1 MFVWHKFLYQ
11 KGTLFEGRGLISPVS
26 FSPGQTVSL
35 ELQTLAC
42 AAGSE
47 QTCCW
52 SGCLQASVHW
62 AALGLLSLGCT
73 GGWTSFL
80 GFSRRGFC
88 IQPYF
93 SRFPQS
99 ILCTL
104 WSEMTR
110 QESPTPVSSWCVRK
124 DEAFQCVKCCQSP
137 SCQMGVQTHSCAKVL
152 KRFYINQKIL
162 KEKTNP
168 VASYWNSSFPT
179 RNDKLQITLH
189 PKILGPVTFLPV
201 IQKESHLLHT
211 GDPGVPT
218 MFCLPATTLQT
229 GSKVW
234 HLLPVNTPSL
244 NTCSHGDCCSEG
256 IKDIDD
262 ISTGSSTVL
271 NFLKFS
277 FPYQLLS
284 KVLHAD
290 ENRVPSS

>member
-1 MFVWHKFLYQ
+1 M
-11 KGTLFEGRGLISPVS
+11 
-26 FSPGQTVSL
+26 
-35 ELQTLAC
+35 
-42 AAGSE
+42 
-47 QTCCW
+47 
-52 SGCLQASVHW
+52 HW
-62 AALGLLSLGCT
+62 AASWLPSLRCT

-104 WSEMTR
+104 EWNDQTRISYTWS
-110 QESPTPVSSWCVRK
+110 PVSSWCVDK
-124 DEAFQCVKCCQSP
+124 DEAFQCVKCCWSP
-137 SCQMGVQTHSCAKVL
+137 SCQMGVQMHSCAKVL
-152 KRFYINQKIL
+152 KCFSINQKFL

-168 VASYWNSSFPT
+168 VSSYWSSSFPT
-179 RNDKLQITLH
+179 RNDKLQIILH

-201 IQKESHLLHT
+201 IQKESHLFST
-211 GDPGVPT
+211 GDPGVPI

-234 HLLPVNTPSL
+234 HLLPVNMPSL

-277 FPYQLLS
+277 FPYQLLPN
-284 KVLHAD
+284 VLHAD
-290 ENRVPSS
+290 EDRVPSS